1 MPEKKSSSVNW
12 WAVLISIVVG
22 APLLVVGYVT
32 VQTWVPLQKAGKAL
46 DELDQS
52 LGAAATYRPTA
63 SGEIP
68 ADRMERFLELRTT
81 LVSACEGYGKVQK
94 AFESID
100 SLEARDSKDAKEVG
114 NAVLGLGGAALEITP
129 FLARYFEL
137 RNDALLAASMG
148 LQEYCYIYAVAY
160 HDLLLAES
168 TRHEIFSDDLA
179 LSPKASETLRQCL
192 TRQLEDLRQSDDQAA
207 RTTEVRAELEKME
220 GDPARLIWQD
230 RLPDAIHASVAPYRE
245 ALDRLFCPATAGL
258 EMERSSRR
266 AIAVAL
272 E

>member
-1 MPEKKSSSVNW
+1 VPEKKSSSVSW
-12 WAVLISIVVG
+12 WTVLIAIIIGV
-22 APLLVVGYVT
+22 PLLVVGFVT

-52 LGAAATYRPTA
+52 LGQAANYRPSA

-68 ADRMERFLELRTT
+68 ADRMELFLEMRTS
-81 LVSACEGYGKVQK
+81 LVAACQGYGKVQK
-94 AFESID
+94 AFDSID
-100 SLEARDSKDAKEVG
+100 SLDTKDPQAAEDIG
-114 NAVLGLGGAALEITP
+114 NVALGLGGAALEITP

-137 RNDALLAASMG
+137 RNNALLAASMG
-148 LQEYCYIYAVAY
+148 LQEYRYIYAVAY
-160 HDLLLAES
+160 HDLLLAEA
-168 TRHEIFSDDLA
+168 TRREIFSDDVA
-179 LSPKASETLRQCL
+179 LSPEASETLRQCL
-192 TRQLEDLRQSDDQAA
+192 SRQLEALQQSGNESP
-207 RTTEVRAELEKME
+207 RTTEVHAELEKME

-230 RLPDAIHASVAPYRE
+230 RLPDAVHASVAPYRE
-245 ALDRLFCPATAGL
+245 VLDRLFCPATAGL

>member
-1 MPEKKSSSVNW
+1 VSENRRQPVNG
-12 WAVLISIVVG
+12 WAILVAIVVG
-22 APLLVVGYVT
+22 VPLLVVGFVA

-52 LGAAATYRPTA
+52 LGATANYRPSA

-68 ADRMERFLELRTT
+68 ADRMELFLELRTT
-81 LVSACEGYGKVQK
+81 LVSACQGYGRLQK
-94 AFESID
+94 TFESID

-148 LQEYCYIYAVAY
+148 LQEYRYIYAVAY

-168 TRHEIFSDDLA
+168 TRNEIFSDDVP
-179 LSPKASETLRQCL
+179 LSPKASEMLRQCL
-192 TRQLEDLRQSDDQAA
+192 TRQLEDLQQSGDESP
-207 RTTEVRAELEKME
+207 RTTEVHAELEKME
-220 GDPARLIWQD
+220 DDPARLIWQD
-230 RLPDAIHASVAPYRE
+230 RLPDAIHASATPYRE